1 MTYKQLGGH
10 FCSELVIMGKRT
22 LILTRRVNY
31 VDYKVEGR
39 GGGGK
44 REKFTT
50 LFYIYPSSL
59 FVNVG
64 DLDISKGV

>member
-44 REKFTT
+44 REKFTA

-59 FVNVG
+59 FFNVG
-64 DLDISKGV
+64 DLEISKGV

>member
-31 VDYKVEGR
+31 VDHKVEGR

-44 REKFTT
+44 GKERN
-50 LFYIYPSSL
+50 LLHYSL
-59 FVNVG
+59 FI
-64 DLDISKGV
+64 LAHFF

>member
-39 GGGGK
+39 GGGREK
-44 REKFTT
+44 REVY
-50 LFYIYPSSL
+50 YIILYLS
-59 FVNVG
+59 
-64 DLDISKGV
+64 

>member
-1 MTYKQLGGH
+1 MLMTYKQLGGH

-39 GGGGK
+39 GGKGK
-44 REKFTT
+44 ER
-50 LFYIYPSSL
+50 SL
-59 FVNVG
+59 LHYSIFI
-64 DLDISKGV
+64 LAHFFLMWET

>member
-31 VDYKVEGR
+31 VDHKVEGR
-39 GGGGK
+39 GGKGK
-44 REKFTT
+44 ERN
-50 LFYIYPSSL
+50 LLHYSL
-59 FVNVG
+59 FI
-64 DLDISKGV
+64 LAHFF

>member
-31 VDYKVEGR
+31 VDHKVEGR
-39 GGGGK
+39 GGEGK
-44 REKFTT
+44 REKFTA
-50 LFYIYPSSL
+50 LFFIYPSSL
-59 FVNVG
+59 F
-64 DLDISKGV
+64 LMWET

>member
-1 MTYKQLGGH
+1 
-10 FCSELVIMGKRT
+10 MGKGT

-39 GGGGK
+39 GGGGEGK
-44 REKFTT
+44 REKFTA

-59 FVNVG
+59 FFNVG
-64 DLDISKGV
+64 DLEISKAV

>member
-31 VDYKVEGR
+31 VDYKVEG
-39 GGGGK
+39 GGGEGK

-59 FVNVG
+59 FFNVG

>member
-31 VDYKVEGR
+31 VDHKVEGR
-39 GGGGK
+39 GGGKGK
-44 REKFTT
+44 ERN
-50 LFYIYPSSL
+50 LLHYSL
-59 FVNVG
+59 FI
-64 DLDISKGV
+64 LAHFF

>member
-1 MTYKQLGGH
+1 MLMTYKQLGGH

-44 REKFTT
+44 GKER
-50 LFYIYPSSL
+50 SL
-59 FVNVG
+59 LHYSIFI
-64 DLDISKGV
+64 LAHFLLMWET